1 MYLFRA
7 PPRRRISGKPC
18 ASSGVAVEWIARR
31 VEADIFGQGD
41 GQVGARHRNGAAIG
55 AMDHRDRATPVALAR
70 NAPIAQPEVHLPRA
84 APLLDKLRDDLLA
97 RRGGAQ
103 PVKIAR
109 IEHDAIA
116 RIGCVGDVKCRIRIR
131 RTHDRA
137 HGQVIFPGKIQI
149 ALIVRRTRENRAGAI
164 AHQNKIC
171 HIDRQQPVRVK
182 RVAYEKPGVIAQL
195 LAPLNVALA
204 GSARR
209 AHGPEIGQFR
219 VGCRQF
225 KRQWVVGRKRTKA
238 GAIQRV
244 WSGRVNLDIAKFPD
258 RLSKFKPAGQPF
270 RPTDPI
276 GLHEAHFFRP
286 ARQPVQRTQ
295 QIIGKIRDFQ
305 KPLGQRALLDAAPDR
320 QPLPSI
326 TCSFARTV

>member
-1 MYLFRA
+1 MDRITDKIANLARA
-7 PPRRRISGKPC
+7 LNKDVDPNREYIDYKTLRKQYEAKANEEVSQLQQRSKK
-18 ASSGVAVEWIARR
+18 AR
-31 VEADIFGQGD
+31 VEAIHGRSDLNPKWTFANLVEDSDDVIEA
-41 GQVGARHRNGAAIG
+41 VS
-55 AMDHRDRATPVALAR
+55 
-70 NAPIAQPEVHLPRA
+70 IAQSFIA
-84 APLLDKLRDDLLA
+84 AHDDPAWRQSGSHMMLFYGDYG
-97 RRGGAQ
+97 RG
-103 PVKIAR
+103 KSHI
-109 IEHDAIA
+109 
-116 RIGCVGDVKCRIRIR
+116 
-131 RTHDRA
+131 
-137 HGQVIFPGKIQI
+137 
-149 ALIVRRTRENRAGAI
+149 AGAI

-171 HIDRQQPVRVK
+171 HIDRQQPVQVK

-295 QIIGKIRDFQ
+295 QIIGKIRNLQ
-305 KPLGQRALLDAAPDR
+305 KPLG
-320 QPLPSI
+320 
-326 TCSFARTV
+326 